1 MKSGHSGWVLAIART
16 LDAYGLS
23 HTEIFRKVG
32 MDPSILKDA
41 NSRYWQE
48 MISRLWR
55 TAVKETGDPNFG
67 LKVATQI
74 RPSSFH
80 VVGHAMSCSA
90 TLGDA
95 IHRFARYAKL
105 ISSSA
110 TIGLTETEDSLK
122 LNFAFDTG
130 DMPVLPETMDTVVAG
145 LVCFNNWI
153 VGEDVAPM
161 EVRLMRQRPEDPQEY
176 LRLMKCPV
184 LFEQQEDCIIYSPDD
199 MLLPM
204 LSADEHLAA
213 TLDSMAATQLAQLS
227 ERFARKVRE
236 CLVLQLSEES
246 EVSRRTTAQLLN
258 MTERTLLR
266 RLKEEGTTFQEV
278 LDHLRE
284 ELAYEYLQRP
294 DCTVQTVSFML
305 GFSDASTFS
314 RAFKRWT
321 GHRPSLAQHT
331 GPHPHPDH

>member
-23 HTEIFRKVG
+23 HEDIFRQVG

-48 MISRLWR
+48 MISRLWL

-110 TIGLTETEDSLK
+110 IIDILENDDTLQ

-145 LVCFNNWI
+145 LVCFHNWI
-153 VGEDVAPM
+153 VGEDVAP
-161 EVRLMRQRPEDPQEY
+161 VAVHLKRRLPTAPEEYQR
-176 LRLMKCPV
+176 LLKCPV
-184 LFEQQEDCIIYSPDD
+184 LFEQQEDCIIYKQAD
-199 MLLPM
+199 MQRSV

-213 TLDSMAATQLAQLS
+213 TLDNMAATQMGQLS
-227 ERFARKVRE
+227 ERFARKVRD
-236 CLVLQLSEES
+236 CLLLQFSDES
-246 EVSRRTTAQLLN
+246 EVSRRATAELMN

-266 RLKEEGTTFQEV
+266 RLKDEGTTFQEV
-278 LDHLRE
+278 LDSLRE
-284 ELAYEYLQRP
+284 ELAYQYLQRP
-294 DCTVQTVSFML
+294 DCTVQSVSFML

-321 GHRPSLAQHT
+321 GRRPSLAQHSGT
-331 GPHPHPDH
+331 HQNT

>member
-23 HTEIFRKVG
+23 HEEIFHQVG

-110 TIGLTETEDSLK
+110 MIDLTETDEHLI

-153 VGEDVAPM
+153 VGEEVAPVA
-161 EVRLMRQRPEDPQEY
+161 VRLKRQLPAAPKEY

-184 LFEQQEDCIIYSPDD
+184 LFEQQEDCIIYHQAD
-199 MLLPM
+199 MQRPV
-204 LSADEHLAA
+204 LSADEHLAS
-213 TLDSMAATQLAQLS
+213 TLDSMAVTQMAQLS
-227 ERFARKVRE
+227 ERFARKVRD
-236 CLVLQLSEES
+236 CLLQQFSDES
-246 EVSRRTTAQLLN
+246 EVSRRATAQLMN

-278 LDHLRE
+278 LDNLRE
-284 ELAYEYLQRP
+284 ELAYQYLQRP
-294 DCTVQTVSFML
+294 DCTVQSVSFML

-321 GHRPSLAQHT
+321 GRRPSLAQHSST
-331 GPHPHPDH
+331 HQDA

>member
-23 HTEIFRKVG
+23 HEDIFHQVG

-105 ISSSA
+105 VSSSA
-110 TIGLTETEDSLK
+110 MIELAETDDQLK

-130 DMPVLPETMDTVVAG
+130 DMPVLPETMDTVMAG

-153 VGEDVAPM
+153 VGEDVRPL
-161 EVRLMRQRPEDPQEY
+161 EVRFKRQQPQAPEEY
-176 LRLMKCPV
+176 LRLLKCPV
-184 LFEQQEDCIIYSPDD
+184 LFEQQEDCIRYSQAD
-199 MLLPM
+199 MHRPV

-213 TLDSMAATQLAQLS
+213 TLDNMAVTQMAQLS
-227 ERFARKVRE
+227 ERFARKVRD
-236 CLVLQLSEES
+236 CLMQQLSEES
-246 EVSRRTTAQLLN
+246 EVSRRATAQLLN

-278 LDHLRE
+278 LDNLRE
-284 ELAYEYLQRP
+284 ELAYQYLQRP
-294 DCTVQTVSFML
+294 DCTVQSVSFML

-321 GHRPSLAQHT
+321 GRRPSLAQHNAAS
-331 GPHPHPDH
+331 

>member
-23 HTEIFRKVG
+23 HEDIFRQVG
-32 MDPSILKDA
+32 MDPGILRDA

-67 LKVATQI
+67 LKVARQI

-90 TLGDA
+90 TLGEA

-110 TIGLTETEDSLK
+110 IIGLVESDDRLK
-122 LNFAFDTG
+122 LTFAFDTG
-130 DMPVLPETMDTVVAG
+130 DMPVLPETMDTVIAG

-153 VGEDVAPM
+153 VGEDVPPL
-161 EVRLMRQRPEDPQEY
+161 EVRLRRPRPADPDEY
-176 LRLMKCPV
+176 LHLLPCPV
-184 LFEQQEDCIIYSPDD
+184 LFEQEEDSISYSQAD
-199 MLLPM
+199 MHRPM
-204 LSADEHLAA
+204 LSADEHLAS
-213 TLDSMAATQLAQLS
+213 TLDSMAVTQMAQLS

-236 CLVLQLSEES
+236 CLLQQLEQES
-246 EVSRRTTAQLLN
+246 EVSRKATAELMH

-278 LDHLRE
+278 LDNLRE
-284 ELAYEYLQRP
+284 ELAYQYLQRP
-294 DCTVQTVSFML
+294 DCTVQSVSFML

-321 GHRPSLAQHT
+321 GRRPSLAQHSGT
-331 GPHPHPDH
+331 AENA

>member
-23 HTEIFRKVG
+23 HEDIFRQVG

-105 ISSSA
+105 VSSSA
-110 TIGLTETEDSLK
+110 MIELTETDDQLK

-130 DMPVLPETMDTVVAG
+130 DMPVLPETMDTVMAG

-153 VGEDVAPM
+153 VGEDVHPL
-161 EVRLMRQRPEDPQEY
+161 EVRFKRQQPKVAEEY
-176 LRLMKCPV
+176 LRLLKCPV
-184 LFEQQEDCIIYSPDD
+184 LFEQQEDSILYSQASMHRPV
-199 MLLPM
+199 
-204 LSADEHLAA
+204 LSADEHL
-213 TLDSMAATQLAQLS
+213 
-227 ERFARKVRE
+227 
-236 CLVLQLSEES
+236 
-246 EVSRRTTAQLLN
+246 
-258 MTERTLLR
+258 
-266 RLKEEGTTFQEV
+266 
-278 LDHLRE
+278 
-284 ELAYEYLQRP
+284 
-294 DCTVQTVSFML
+294 
-305 GFSDASTFS
+305 
-314 RAFKRWT
+314 
-321 GHRPSLAQHT
+321 
-331 GPHPHPDH
+331 